1 MICFH
6 SNVSLTLYVLSFYV
20 GVYEKV
26 EKNFDYKCHIQNPL
40 VLDENFKCAASNSY
54 LLIELKSAILSS
66 PSAVKS
72 FSPIIDSITFTV
84 SM

>member
-1 MICFH
+1 M
-6 SNVSLTLYVLSFYV
+6 SLTLYLLSFYV

-26 EKNFDYKCHIQNPL
+26 EKNLDYKCHIQNPL
-40 VLDENFKCAASNSY
+40 LLDEHFKCAASNSY

-72 FSPIIDSITFTV
+72 FSPMIESITFTAF
-84 SM
+84 M